1 MEGSLVDDGEFLIEG
16 VKVALVEGRLVGRI
30 ESFIEGVEVG
40 LVEGRLVGAVEVAL
54 LVGDE
59 LDGT

>member
-1 MEGSLVDDGEFLIEG
+1 MVDDGEFFIEG